1 MAHNEIYIKLDV
13 VEQIA
18 FQILTDIGFS
28 NDLAQNLATVIRL
41 AERDGPKSHGL
52 AMLAY
57 YKTCADAGKI
67 ELSPEPSYS
76 APRPGMMVV
85 NCDNSFTQLG
95 LSVARN
101 AFINMV
107 KEQGVAVLVTQK
119 AHHIAA
125 LRHDVL
131 PLAEAGFI
139 TLMMSG
145 SRPWV
150 VPHGGERSVFGTN
163 PMAFACPRPNAPP
176 IVWDQAVSMTAISD
190 VRLAEKE
197 GKVFSQAVGLNTN
210 GMPSCE
216 PSELIEAERLYT
228 YGEHKG
234 TAIALMIEIMAAG
247 LTGGRF
253 AIEHSTSKHG
263 PTNPT
268 GQTIIAI
275 DPNSIQSGFTEHLER
290 LLTSF
295 EDNSAARIPGDGRL
309 VRAQQAKNGGVHLPI
324 WLLERLNT
332 LGWTAPTQ

>member
-1 MAHNEIYIKLDV
+1 MTHNEIYIKLDM

-18 FQILTDIGFS
+18 LQILTDIGFS
-28 NDLAQNLATVIRL
+28 NDLARTLATVIRL

-76 APRPGMMVV
+76 TPRPGMMVV
-85 NCDNSFTQLG
+85 DCDNSFTQLG
-95 LSVARN
+95 LSAARN

-107 KEQGVAVLVTQK
+107 KKHGVAVLVTQN

-150 VPHGGERSVFGTN
+150 VPHGGQRAVFGTN

-176 IVWDQAVSMTAISD
+176 IVWDQAVSMSAISD

-197 GKVFSQAVGLNTN
+197 GKRFSQPIGLNTK
-210 GMPSCE
+210 GEPSCD

-228 YGEHKG
+228 YGAHKG

-247 LTGGRF
+247 LTGGNF
-253 AIEHSTSKHG
+253 ASEHSTSKHG

-275 DPNSIQSGFTEHLER
+275 DPCAIQTGFSDHLEG
-290 LLTSF
+290 LLASF
-295 EDNSAARIPGDGRL
+295 EDNGNARIPGDGRL
-309 VRAQQAKNGGVHLPI
+309 ARAQHSIKRGVHLPI
-324 WLLERLNT
+324 WLQERLAT
-332 LGWTAPTQ
+332 LGWTAPKQ